1 MERRGKLVLLP
12 FILFLV
18 MIPLTSPQGYPG
30 PGDREGEETILVGRL
45 SYVEGKVLR
54 YVLEEEEWVPTVK
67 DAPFGID
74 DAIYSD
80 KGGRAE
86 IIMPNNTWVRIDR
99 DTRIQLIALGY
110 DVTEIDMDSGVARF
124 YNKGSD
130 AVIKA
135 RTAFGYVMASGDTT
149 FDMEVGDESVEV
161 VALEG
166 TVYFVH
172 STSETKFEVIA
183 GSSSILGDSQQVT
196 AGEAHKDPYWHAW
209 NRKRDTLWAKRM
221 RIKGKSAR
229 YLPPRLHHDAYVL
242 EEHGRWE
249 RVYYNGAYHY
259 FWRPLYV
266 SVGWAPFTVGRWVVW
281 CGDHT
286 WIPYEPFGYVTHH
299 YGSWI
304 LVGGF
309 WYWAPPV
316 SYVRVHIGPPLVHIG
331 FAWYPGRVAWIHFGV
346 HVGWVPLAPGE
357 PYYCHRRW
365 GPRTVIVKNVNITRI
380 NLNINRYRYFKHAV
394 VIHKR
399 NLYNGKS
406 YRKIRIRN
414 INGATIRG
422 HYRVV
427 PVVNHKVIKNYRNMR
442 KKYTVANLNVTRKP
456 HRIAV
461 KKIHKNQSA
470 TKRYTKV
477 RAKRIR
483 ENVRHTERGRIA
495 KGARIKRGKV
505 KDRVVPVN
513 KANRPVSRVK
523 FKERE
528 LKGKARLHG
537 ENQTQVR
544 REARKR
550 WRAMPAKPLTTRTGR
565 RGNQGHVR
573 SEVQK
578 RWRKISPKPVTK
590 QAGRQ
595 EEGRLARSKLREK
608 RGRIPRRPDQ
618 RFQKR
623 PDRREKTQ
631 GKQLRRRHPGQQQQ
645 GVQRGQYSG
654 REYSPRLPE
663 RTGAGS
669 VRSRVGPAKNSTRAK
684 NRRVF

>member
-1 MERRGKLVLLP
+1 
-12 FILFLV
+12 
-18 MIPLTSPQGYPG
+18 
-30 PGDREGEETILVGRL
+30 
-45 SYVEGKVLR
+45 VEGKVST
-54 YVLEEEEWVPTVK
+54 YVLEEEEWVATVK

-161 VALEG
+161 VVLEG

-183 GSSSILGDSQQVT
+183 GSTSIVANGRQVI
-196 AGEAHKDPYWHAW
+196 AGEAHTDPYWHAW
-209 NRKRDTLWAKRM
+209 NRKRDALWAKRM
-221 RIKGKSAR
+221 RVKGKSVK

-249 RVYYNGAYHY
+249 RVYYHGAYHY

-281 CGDHT
+281 YEDHT
-286 WIPYEPFGYVTHH
+286 WIPHEPFGYVTHH
-299 YGSWI
+299 YGNWVF
-304 LVGGF
+304 VGGF

-316 SYVRVHIGPPLVHIG
+316 SYVRVHIGRPLVNIG

-346 HVGWVPLAPGE
+346 HVGWVPLAPWE
-357 PYYCHRRW
+357 PYYCHHHW
-365 GPRTVIVKNVNITRI
+365 GPRVVTVKHVNITKI
-380 NLNINRYRYFKHAV
+380 KNLNIHKYKHFKHAV

-399 NLYNGKS
+399 NLYNVKS

-414 INGATIRG
+414 INGATIRR

-427 PVVNHKVIKNYRNMR
+427 PVVSHKVIKNYRNMR
-442 KKYTVANLNVTRKP
+442 KKHHVTHLPERRKP
-456 HRIAV
+456 HRMAV
-461 KKIHKNQSA
+461 KKIHKNESA
-470 TKRYTKV
+470 AERHAKV

-495 KGARIKRGKV
+495 KGARIRPRKV
-505 KDRVVPVN
+505 KDRVVPGN
-513 KANRPVSRVK
+513 QANRSVSRVK
-523 FKERE
+523 FKKRE
-528 LKGKARLHG
+528 LKREARLHG
-537 ENQTQVR
+537 ENQRQVK
-544 REARKR
+544 REVQKR
-550 WRAMPAKPLTTRTGR
+550 WRKMPSQRVPQRKE
-565 RGNQGHVR
+565 RGKNQGHVR
-573 SEVQK
+573 SEGQMRQSKMARKPLMKQPVQ
-578 RWRKISPKPVTK
+578 
-590 QAGRQ
+590 Q
-595 EEGRLARSKLREK
+595 EEGPARGNLRK
-608 RGRIPRRPDQ
+608 GRGRIPRRPEQ

-623 PDRREKTQ
+623 PGQRAKSQ
-631 GKQLRRRHPGQQQQ
+631 GKRFRRRHPGQQQQ
-645 GVQRGQYSG
+645 GVQRRQYSG
-654 REYSPRLPE
+654 REYSPRLPK

-669 VRSRVGPAKNSTRAK
+669 VRSRVGPAKNSTRTR
-684 NRRVF
+684 NRGVH